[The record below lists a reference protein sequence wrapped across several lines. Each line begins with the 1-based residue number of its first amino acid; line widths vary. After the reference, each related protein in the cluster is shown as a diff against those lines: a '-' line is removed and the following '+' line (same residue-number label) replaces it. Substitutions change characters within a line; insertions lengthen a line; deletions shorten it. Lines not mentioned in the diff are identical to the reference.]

1 MITLRAIWIY
11 PVKSLCG
18 TRLEEAWVD
27 DRGIAG
33 DRRFVVVDARGRFV
47 TQREQPSLARL
58 VPRLDGEALAI
69 EAPGGARVVLDVAAP
84 GAPLEVTVWDDRV
97 RALDAG
103 EEAARFLGDFLGA
116 PHRLARMPEGTVRA
130 ADPRDAR
137 PGDRV
142 AFQDGFPFLLAGEA
156 SLAAV
161 AAGLSAPIDM
171 RRFRPNL
178 VVGGAPAFA
187 EDEWGTLRVGEVTF
201 HARKRC
207 PRCVV
212 VDVDPDR
219 GERGAGVLSEL
230 ARTRTF
236 ERAARFGQN
245 LVHDGPGRV
254 RVGDRVILG

>member
-18 TRLEEAWVD
+18 VRLDEARVD
-27 DRGIAG
+27 DRGVVG
-33 DRRFVVVDARGRFV
+33 DRRFVVVDPRGRFV
-47 TQREQPSLARL
+47 TQREEPSLARL
-58 VPRLDGEALAI
+58 VPRLDGDTLAI
-69 EAPGGARVVLDVAAP
+69 EAPGGARVELDVTAS
-84 GAPLEVTVWDDRV
+84 GAPLEVTVWGDRV

-103 EEAARFLGDFLGA
+103 EAAARFLGDYLGA
-116 PHRLARMPEGTVRA
+116 PHRLARMPKSTVRS

-156 SLAAV
+156 SLDAL
-161 AAGLSAPIDM
+161 AAGLAQPIDM

-187 EDEWGTLRVGEVTF
+187 EDEWGALTIGEVSF

-245 LVHDGPGRV
+245 LVHDGPGHL
-254 RVGDRVILG
+254 RVGDRVRLG